1 MFHYWTTGFVTI
13 VLKIACFRGLFFQ
26 SDCNLPSACA
36 SGSGSLAAI
45 QTVSSSSSSLDE
57 VRVRSQCR
65 SLHVCSVFQIDV
77 AFLQH
82 LSCANSISS
91 VHAEPGSQP
100 ACANCLLHESL
111 PLGPRFTSDC
121 RVSRALMRLAPH
133 HAQCWLQTRKSAQHP
148 CLASGSDCFYPLGT
162 LHPISNY
169 KLPSF
174 ARPSAFFDYGNRLA
188 HSFHRLQPAL
198 VRLELS
204 TASRVGTDLAT
215 CSSPTWLRA
224 PTGCFKLNLLAKTSF

>member
-1 MFHYWTTGFVTI
+1 MSLHAYTRHHTSCQNRTLRPKAKLSI
-13 VLKIACFRGLFFQ
+13 R
-26 SDCNLPSACA
+26 LPSHFSLCA
-36 SGSGSLAAI
+36 FWTLTQAG
-45 QTVSSSSSSLDE
+45 
-57 VRVRSQCR
+57 
-65 SLHVCSVFQIDV
+65 IDV
-77 AFLQH
+77 AFPQR

-100 ACANCLLHESL
+100 ACANCSLRESL
-111 PLGPRFTSDC
+111 PQGPPFTSHC
-121 RVSRALMRLAPH
+121 RVSRALIRLAPY
-133 HAQCWLQTRKSAQHP
+133 HAQCWLQTRRSAQHP

-162 LHPISNY
+162 LHPIGNH

-204 TASRVGTDLAT
+204 TASRVGTDLAI
-215 CSSPTWLRA
+215 CSSPTQLRV
-224 PTGCFKLNLLAKTSF
+224 PIGCFKLNLLAKTSF